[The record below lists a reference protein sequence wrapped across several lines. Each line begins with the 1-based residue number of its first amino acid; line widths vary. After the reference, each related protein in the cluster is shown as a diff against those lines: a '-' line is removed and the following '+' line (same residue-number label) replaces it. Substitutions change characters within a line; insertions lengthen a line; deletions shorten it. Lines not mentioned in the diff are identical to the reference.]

1 MHWIKRQFAVTFG
14 PQPWTLRCVLAL
26 DLQRVVHSELRCVI
40 ENSFLFGCAKHES
53 ARRSIR
59 RNQFRWFIFNEDSY
73 LSEAVKFLTGSI
85 ETVELICLFLW
96 FQIRLDLR
104 CLASQVSNIRMH
116 CLSVI
121 NQSSNASPGL
131 FLASKQ
137 IASFIPYS
145 FLINLEMLAVQGPTT
160 VASLVRWWK

>member
-1 MHWIKRQFAVTFG
+1 MLNNEKIREKCTEFSDSNDTEVCTKRQFAVTFG

-85 ETVELICLFLW
+85 ETVELICLFL
-96 FQIRLDLR
+96 
-104 CLASQVSNIRMH
+104 
-116 CLSVI
+116 
-121 NQSSNASPGL
+121 
-131 FLASKQ
+131 
-137 IASFIPYS
+137 
-145 FLINLEMLAVQGPTT
+145 
-160 VASLVRWWK
+160 